1 MNSRLPLRLK
11 HVGMTYEG
19 SPPVTVLHDVNL
31 TLEAGSFSL
40 LLGPSGSGK
49 TTLLGLIGGLEA
61 PSCGLVRAPG
71 DRIGFVFQDFKLI
84 GALSAEENV
93 ELVLRLRG
101 VSGRCARRESRAVL
115 DRLGLGALR
124 GKRPCRLSGGEKQR
138 VAIARAL
145 VGEPRLILAD
155 EPTANLDGATGLEVV
170 DLLRE
175 QAHASGVTV
184 LVATH
189 DLRLLPVA
197 DRVFQLEDGRL
208 SERPVEPIKR
218 RA

>member
-1 MNSRLPLRLK
+1 ML
-11 HVGMTYEG
+11 
-19 SPPVTVLHDVNL
+19 
-31 TLEAGSFSL
+31 
-40 LLGPSGSGK
+40 
-49 TTLLGLIGGLEA
+49 
-61 PSCGLVRAPG
+61 
-71 DRIGFVFQDFKLI
+71 DRI
-84 GALSAEENV
+84 
-93 ELVLRLRG
+93 
-101 VSGRCARRESRAVL
+101 
-115 DRLGLGALR
+115 GLGALR
-124 GKRPCRLSGGEKQR
+124 GKRPFRLSGGEKQR

-197 DRVFQLEDGRL
+197 DRVFQLEDGCL